1 MDLSQGW
8 ANLFQIDFF
17 GPMMTNWNMRDSFI
31 IKGLYAITP
40 DMADS
45 NSLLLK
51 TQLAIEGGAFMVQY
65 RSKIQDRDVKMQQC
79 AAILRLCREYK
90 IPCIVNDDVDMCRV
104 LEADGVHLGKKDDN
118 IAEVRSILGED
129 AIIGSSCYDQ
139 LNRAKLAQK
148 EGASYVAF
156 GAMFETSTK
165 PNAPRATLEL
175 LREAKSQIQIP
186 IVAIG
191 GITMNNAHDVIETG
205 IDAIAVINS
214 LYESN
219 SIKETAETLSSMFH

>member
-1 MDLSQGW
+1 
-8 ANLFQIDFF
+8 
-17 GPMMTNWNMRDSFI
+17 
-31 IKGLYAITP
+31 
-40 DMADS
+40 MADL
-45 NSLLLK
+45 NSLLQK

-104 LEADGVHLGKKDDN
+104 LEADGVHLGENDHN
-118 IAEVRSILGED
+118 IAEVRSILGEY

-139 LNRAKLAQK
+139 LNRANEAQK

-156 GAMFETSTK
+156 GAMYPTSTK
-165 PNAPRATLEL
+165 PNAPRASLAL

-219 SIKETAETLSSMFH
+219 SIKETAETFSHMFH

>member
-1 MDLSQGW
+1 
-8 ANLFQIDFF
+8 
-17 GPMMTNWNMRDSFI
+17 MTMNWNMRDSFI

-40 DMADS
+40 DMADL
-45 NSLLLK
+45 NTLIQK

-65 RSKIQDRDVKMQQC
+65 RSKIQDRDVKIQQC

-104 LEADGVHLGKKDDN
+104 LEADGVHLGEKDDN
-118 IAEVRSILGED
+118 IAEVRRILGED

-156 GAMFETSTK
+156 GAVFPTPTK

-175 LREAKSQIQIP
+175 LTEAKSQIQIP

-219 SIKETAETLSSMFH
+219 SIKETAETFSHMFH

>member
-1 MDLSQGW
+1 
-8 ANLFQIDFF
+8 
-17 GPMMTNWNMRDSFI
+17 MRDSFI

-40 DMADS
+40 DMADL
-45 NSLLLK
+45 NTLIHK

-65 RSKIQDRDVKMQQC
+65 RSKIQDRAVKIQQC
-79 AAILRLCREYK
+79 AAILRLCREYDV
-90 IPCIVNDDVDMCRV
+90 PCIVYDDVEMCRV
-104 LEADGVHLGKKDDN
+104 LKEDGVHLGENDDN
-118 IAEVRSILGED
+118 IAEVRRILGEY

-139 LNRAKLAQK
+139 LDRAKQAQK

-156 GAMFETSTK
+156 GAVFPTPTK

-175 LREAKSQIQIP
+175 LREAKSQIHIP

-191 GITMNNAHDVIETG
+191 GITVNNAHDVIEAG
-205 IDAIAVINS
+205 VDAIAVITS

-219 SIKETAETLSSMFH
+219 SIKETAETFLKMFH

>member
-1 MDLSQGW
+1 
-8 ANLFQIDFF
+8 
-17 GPMMTNWNMRDSFI
+17 MRDSFI

-40 DMADS
+40 DMADL
-45 NSLLLK
+45 NTLIQK

-65 RSKIQDRDVKMQQC
+65 RSKIHNRDVKMQQC
-79 AAILRLCREYK
+79 AAILRLCREYE

-104 LEADGVHLGKKDDN
+104 LKADGVHLGEKDDR
-118 IAEVRSILGED
+118 IAEVRRILGED

-156 GAMFETSTK
+156 GAVFPTPTK

-175 LREAKSQIQIP
+175 LTEAKSQIQIP

-214 LYESN
+214 LFEAKT
-219 SIKETAETLSSMFH
+219 IKETAETFLKMFH

>member
-1 MDLSQGW
+1 
-8 ANLFQIDFF
+8 
-17 GPMMTNWNMRDSFI
+17 MRDSFI

-40 DMADS
+40 DMADL
-45 NSLLLK
+45 NTLIQK

-65 RSKIQDRDVKMQQC
+65 RSKIHDRDVKMQQC

-90 IPCIVNDDVDMCRV
+90 IPCIVNDDVDMCRI
-104 LEADGVHLGKKDDN
+104 LEADGVHLGEKDDN
-118 IAEVRSILGED
+118 IADVRRILGED

-139 LNRAKLAQK
+139 LNHAKQAQN

-156 GAMFETSTK
+156 GAMFETLTK

-186 IVAIG
+186 VVAIG

-214 LYESN
+214 LFEAKT
-219 SIKETAETLSSMFH
+219 IKETAETFSKMFH

>member
-1 MDLSQGW
+1 
-8 ANLFQIDFF
+8 
-17 GPMMTNWNMRDSFI
+17 MRDSFI

-40 DMADS
+40 DSADL
-45 NSLLLK
+45 NTLIQK
-51 TQLAIEGGAFMVQY
+51 TKSAIEGGAFMVQY

-79 AAILRLCREYK
+79 AVILRLCREYE

-104 LEADGVHLGKKDDN
+104 LEADGVHLGEKDDN
-118 IAEVRSILGED
+118 IAEVRHILGED

-139 LNRAKLAQK
+139 LDRAKSAQK

-156 GAMFETSTK
+156 GAMFPTSTK
-165 PNAPRATLEL
+165 PNAPRATLAL
-175 LREAKSQIQIP
+175 LKEAKREIQIP

-191 GITMNNAHDVIETG
+191 GITVNNAHDVIKTG

-214 LYESN
+214 LYEAK
-219 SIKETAETLSSMFH
+219 SIKETAETFAKMFHQKI

>member
-1 MDLSQGW
+1 
-8 ANLFQIDFF
+8 
-17 GPMMTNWNMRDSFI
+17 MTMNWNMRDSFI

-40 DMADS
+40 DMADL
-45 NSLLLK
+45 NTLIQK

-90 IPCIVNDDVDMCRV
+90 IPCIVNDDVDMCRI
-104 LEADGVHLGKKDDN
+104 LEADGVHLGEKDDN
-118 IAEVRSILGED
+118 IAEVRRILGED

-139 LNRAKLAQK
+139 LNRAKQAQN

-156 GAMFETSTK
+156 GAMFETLTK
-165 PNAPRATLEL
+165 PHAPRATLEL
-175 LREAKSQIQIP
+175 LREAKSQIKIP
-186 IVAIG
+186 VVAIG

-214 LYESN
+214 LFEAKT
-219 SIKETAETLSSMFH
+219 IKETAETFSKMFH

>member
-1 MDLSQGW
+1 
-8 ANLFQIDFF
+8 
-17 GPMMTNWNMRDSFI
+17 MMTNWNMRDSFI

>member
-1 MDLSQGW
+1 
-8 ANLFQIDFF
+8 
-17 GPMMTNWNMRDSFI
+17 MRDSFI

-40 DMADS
+40 DSADL
-45 NSLLLK
+45 NTLIQK

-65 RSKIQDRDVKMQQC
+65 RSKIHDRDVKMQQC
-79 AAILRLCREYK
+79 AAILRLCREYDV
-90 IPCIVNDDVDMCRV
+90 PCIVNDDVEICRV
-104 LEADGVHLGKKDDN
+104 LKADGVHLGEKDDN
-118 IAEVRSILGED
+118 IAEVRHILGED

-139 LNRAKLAQK
+139 LNRAKQAQK

-156 GAMFETSTK
+156 GAVFPTPTK

-175 LREAKSQIQIP
+175 LREAKSEIQIP

-205 IDAIAVINS
+205 IDAIAVITN

-219 SIKETAETLSSMFH
+219 SIKETAETLSQMFH

>member
-1 MDLSQGW
+1 
-8 ANLFQIDFF
+8 
-17 GPMMTNWNMRDSFI
+17 MRDSFI

-65 RSKIQDRDVKMQQC
+65 RSKIQDRDVKIQQC

>member
-1 MDLSQGW
+1 
-8 ANLFQIDFF
+8 
-17 GPMMTNWNMRDSFI
+17 MMTNWNMRDSFI

-65 RSKIQDRDVKMQQC
+65 RSKIQDRDVKIQQC